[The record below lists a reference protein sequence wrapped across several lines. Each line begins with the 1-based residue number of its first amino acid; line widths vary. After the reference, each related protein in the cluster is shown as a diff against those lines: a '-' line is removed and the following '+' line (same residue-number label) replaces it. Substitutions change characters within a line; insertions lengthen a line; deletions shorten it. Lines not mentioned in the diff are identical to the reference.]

1 MAKKAKI
8 GQMSEQVK
16 REQPIQIE
24 LTGEPPIVHDA
35 HGTLLFDLAIVV
47 GACYQMVIEPT
58 QAGRVPKRLANKI
71 FPLLHGTRPAY
82 YEDTDNYLDMIFA
95 IAEALGLLELRAP
108 NGQKARFMPGPKL
121 EAWGKLPLYEQ
132 VKRLLAIWQD
142 PTYRGG
148 WSDMAGVN
156 YRPAHANY
164 NYYFDMQSART
175 GLLTYVQE
183 ECRPDTWYDLV
194 MFLYKIKME
203 KPLVLR
209 EHARYGTYGG
219 LRTNKDFLDNWDE
232 TDGEI
237 IAGMLSSTF
246 RELGLVTPGYQ
257 KEPALVPSDME
268 HEPSNPSALRFTE
281 LGARVLWQ
289 QGVPEEPE
297 EDTKPARTLIVQPNF
312 ELLLLHLDYPTLY
325 QLLPF
330 AKVDQVEMVS
340 KLTLTQESVR
350 RGVEAGHSVERTLH
364 VLQAHSQKDLPQNVL
379 YTLQDW
385 GRLYKNAT
393 VSQILILEVENENVA
408 DDICA
413 SAKTRA
419 LGLRRLGPRAI
430 AVGGQVSLQ
439 VLRTTLEK
447 EGVILHVQGD
457 ILTARDTSTSSS
469 PYYGRRR

>member
-8 GQMSEQVK
+8 GQMSEQTK
-16 REQPIQIE
+16 REQTIQIE
-24 LTGEPPIVHDA
+24 LTSAPPIVHDA

-47 GACYQMVIEPT
+47 GASYQMVIEPT
-58 QAGRVPKRLANKI
+58 QAGRVPKRLASKI

-82 YEDTDNYLDMIFA
+82 YEDTDNYLDMVFA
-95 IAEALGLLELRAP
+95 IAEDLELLELRSV
-108 NGQKARFMPGPKL
+108 NGQKARYLPGPRL
-121 EAWGKLPLYEQ
+121 EVWGKLPHFEQ
-132 VKRLLAIWQD
+132 VKRLLEIWQS
-142 PTYRGG
+142 PMYRG
-148 WSDMAGVN
+148 WSDVAGVN
-156 YRPAHANY
+156 YRSAYAGY
-164 NYYFDMQSART
+164 NYYFDMNGART
-175 GLLTYVQE
+175 GLLAYLQE
-183 ECRPDTWYDLV
+183 ECKPDTWYDMI
-194 MFLYKIKME
+194 MFLHKIKTE

-209 EHARYGTYGG
+209 EHARYGYNN
-219 LRTNKDFLDNWDE
+219 LRTNKDFLANWDD

-237 IAGMLSSTF
+237 IIGILASTLK
-246 RELGLVTPGYQ
+246 ELGLVTPGYQ

-268 HEPSNPSALRFTE
+268 HEPSNPSAFRFTE
-281 LGARVLWQ
+281 LGAQVLWQ
-289 QGVPEEPE
+289 QGLPEELE
-297 EDTKPARTLIVQPNF
+297 EGSEAARTLIVQPNF

-330 AKVDQVEMVS
+330 ARVDQVEMVS

-350 RGVEAGHSVERTLH
+350 RGVEAGHGVEKTLR

-393 VSQILILEVENENVA
+393 VSQIIILEVENESVA
-408 DDICA
+408 DEICA
-413 SAKTRA
+413 SAKTRS
-419 LGLRRLGPRAI
+419 LGLRRLGPCAI

-457 ILTARDTSTSSS
+457 ILTARDISASAN
-469 PYYGRRR
+469 PYGRRR

>member
-8 GQMSEQVK
+8 GQMSEQTK

-24 LTGEPPIVHDA
+24 LTSAPPIVHDA

-71 FPLLHGTRPAY
+71 FPLLHGARPAY

-95 IAEALGLLELRAP
+95 IDEALGLLKLHAP

-142 PTYRGG
+142 PKYRG
-148 WSDMAGVN
+148 WSDVAGVN
-156 YRPAHANY
+156 YRPTHASY

-175 GLLTYVQE
+175 GLLTYLQE
-183 ECRPDTWYDLV
+183 ECEPDTWYDLA
-194 MFLYKIKME
+194 MLLHKIKTE

-209 EHARYGTYGG
+209 EHARYGIYNG
-219 LRTNKDFLDNWDE
+219 LRANKEFLANWDE

-246 RELGLVTPGYQ
+246 RELGMVTPGYQ

-268 HEPSNPSALRFTE
+268 HEASNPSAFRFTE
-281 LGARVLWQ
+281 LGAQVLWQ
-289 QGVPEEPE
+289 HGLPKEPME
-297 EDTKPARTLIVQPNF
+297 GSEPARTLIVQPNF

-330 AKVDQVEMVS
+330 ARVDQVEMVS

-350 RGVEAGHSVERTLH
+350 RGVEAGHGIEKTLR

-393 VSQILILEVENENVA
+393 VAQILILEVENESVA
-408 DDICA
+408 DEICA
-413 SAKTRA
+413 SAKTRN
-419 LGLRRLGPRAI
+419 LGLRRLGPCAI
-430 AVGGQVSLQ
+430 AVGDQVSLQ

-457 ILTARDTSTSSS
+457 ILTARDSSAS
-469 PYYGRRR
+469 SNPYYGRRR